1 MVFSVCERRERK
13 RDLASGENPRGT
25 GRAGERKGGRGKA
38 EGGFAPFSTRSQA
51 LPGNAL
57 STRALAAFAILF
69 VLTAAAC
76 ASDMEVWQVTPYKI
90 RVFVAFEPCPELT
103 AAVRKDF
110 CRDFVDRIESVVG
123 APWDVTIVPAQDAE
137 RRLILYSLNDLT
149 VEQAAKI
156 ATDCD
161 KVMLLATKL
170 ENGVFRTTIREFDVR
185 TQQLG
190 PPTARA
196 AWHLGKLRDAAI
208 DALLAAFSPLAD
220 VETVD
225 TQKRTTVLH
234 LKAAGLPSRDPK
246 LAVMQP
252 GMIFRAFIRMND
264 RDGKVRKVTPV
275 IWTYLVVDKA
285 APERLDCRIESGM
298 ATPLNAK
305 RRARMEQLALA
316 IHPTA
321 TPTVLVLQSRTEPR
335 VPLPGYQI
343 YDYDKETKDSK
354 LLGRSDW
361 QGQIAIAPDKK
372 VLRTLVVKNGGEL
385 LARLPFV
392 AGLEPS
398 VTAEIANDDY
408 RLQAEGFVIGLQ
420 DQLVDLFVQRELL
433 RRWALGR
440 IEDGEVEQARTLFN
454 ELTKL
459 PTGKVFTAK
468 LTDEKKRLD
477 TKDPV
482 IQAKIEKLFSE
493 TKKRVDQC
501 LDDKAIEEVA
511 DELRSAKPGTAK
523 KEEAAEPGTVKKA
536 DAAEEGTVKKADAA
550 DGGAAKKAEAAGK

>member
-1 MVFSVCERRERK
+1 M
-13 RDLASGENPRGT
+13 
-25 GRAGERKGGRGKA
+25 GKA
-38 EGGFAPFSTRSQA
+38 EGGLAFLASDRLRRRFARI
-51 LPGNAL
+51 
-57 STRALAAFAILF
+57 LAIFAGLF
-69 VLTAAAC
+69 VLAAIAR

-90 RVFVAFEPCPELT
+90 RVLAAFEPCPELT

-110 CRDFVDRIESVVG
+110 CVNLVDRIESVVG
-123 APWDVTIVPAQDAE
+123 APWNVTVEPAPDAD
-137 RRLILYSLNDLT
+137 RRLILHSLDALT
-149 VEQAAKI
+149 VAEAAKI
-156 ATDCD
+156 AGNCD
-161 KVMLLATKL
+161 KLMLLAAQL
-170 ENGVFRTTIREFDVR
+170 ENGVLRTTVREFDVR

-190 PPTARA
+190 PPTVRA

-208 DALLAAFSPLAD
+208 DAVLAAFSPLAD

-225 TQKRTTVLH
+225 TKNRTTVLH

-305 RRARMEQLALA
+305 RRVRMEQLALA

-321 TPTVLVLQSRTEPR
+321 TPTVLVLQSRTEPK
-335 VPLPGYQI
+335 VPLPGYQV

-361 QGQIAIAPDKK
+361 QGRIAVVPDTK

-408 RLQAEGFVIGLQ
+408 RLQAEGFVIGMQ
-420 DQLVDLFVQRELL
+420 DRLVDLFVQRELL
-433 RRWALGR
+433 RKWALGR
-440 IEDGEVEQARTLFN
+440 IEDGEVEQARSLFN
-454 ELTKL
+454 ELAKL
-459 PTGKVFTAK
+459 PTGKIFSSK
-468 LTDEKKRLD
+468 LADEKKRLD

-482 IQAKIEKLFSE
+482 IQAKIEKLFTE
-493 TKKRVDQC
+493 TKKRVDQY
-501 LDDKAIEEVA
+501 LDDKAIEELA
-511 DELRSAKPGTAK
+511 DELRGAKQGV
-523 KEEAAEPGTVKKA
+523 VKKA
-536 DAAEEGTVKKADAA
+536 EG
-550 DGGAAKKAEAAGK
+550 EQ